1 MSFVG
6 GLVLFG
12 LGIFAEY
19 IGRVY
24 DEVRGRPLSIIGK
37 VHRAESAAMPLLER
51 QMEEVV
57 DFKAA

>member
-1 MSFVG
+1 MAFIG
-6 GLVLFG
+6 GVVLFG

-37 VHRAESAAMPLLER
+37 VHRADAASTPLYER
-51 QMEEVV
+51 QIDEVESLR
-57 DFKAA
+57 AA

>member
-1 MSFVG
+1 
-6 GLVLFG
+6 LVLFG

-37 VHRAESAAMPLLER
+37 VYRAESAAMPLLER

>member
-1 MSFVG
+1 VG

-24 DEVRGRPLSIIGK
+24 DEVRGRPLSIVGK
-37 VHRAESAAMPLLER
+37 VYRADTATMPLYER
-51 QMEEVV
+51 QMEEVES
-57 DFKAA
+57 FKAA